1 MGVIGEVFPCD
12 GRDVETPCSGPPG
25 LHVWGAPLSRRLP
38 VVIVLREVEQER
50 GGLLWC
56 SRKCGCLTVVAHVH
70 GGILWK
76 PGLFSEVPGESSVVV
91 KSVVVVEVTWYI
103 RSLEEDKEQ
112 SSRGPHDPGILVLGS
127 PLPGPA
133 KEVLNQGARSVLEV
147 DGERQVEGRAE
158 RWVVRLWCI
167 RAVDTR

>member
-1 MGVIGEVFPCD
+1 MWD
-12 GRDVETPCSGPPG
+12 T
-25 LHVWGAPLSRRLP
+25 PLSRRLP
-38 VVIVLREVEQER
+38 VVVMLREVEQER

-56 SRKCGCLTVVAHVH
+56 SRKCGCLTVVVHVH

-133 KEVLNQGARSVLEV
+133 KEVLDQSARSMPEV
-147 DGERQVEGRAE
+147 DGARQVEGGAE
-158 RWVVRLWCI
+158 RWVVRLWFF